1 MVGGEWLDHCVLPG
15 NHKNGDANPSMS
27 IGIKDSKLVVNCRA
41 GCPQNELFKAIA
53 ARITGVKPKGC
64 GITLARYAEMKK
76 LPEEWLRSV
85 AGSADGE
92 VNDKKD
98 DLWLKVPT
106 VRHAYHDENLAVI
119 GYKHRKSESSHDT
132 AWRDANDK
140 VCGGAKFHVY
150 GLHMLDPLD
159 ALDRVYLVEG
169 ESDCQ
174 TLAYLGLP
182 ALGISGKKNWK
193 PEYANLKVLVDAR
206 EIIVVQEPKAEDLTA
221 RIAADFPAKTK
232 VMILS
237 AKDTSDLWLECGADK
252 DKFMAAW
259 DKAALAARSLDKA
272 WRQKFHTVDELPD
285 GDIDF
290 LIDNFLPYGVAFVG
304 ALSGAGKTWF
314 CLSLARAITTGQKLM
329 ANWSVPAT
337 ADVLYLCPEMSA
349 KAFKKRCRKFGIK
362 EHFYCQTIADGA
374 PLDLADPLLVQA
386 VKELK
391 PVIFLDTAIRF
402 SHAEDENSSSQNAQG
417 IAKAVFG
424 LIALGARAVICLH
437 HRAKETAKN
446 NNREMTLENVL
457 RGTGDLGAICDVVWG
472 LQYDDGN
479 GAGPQ
484 YMKDSRRMVRLQARC
499 VKARDFIPPEDF
511 RLQLDP
517 FIDQVGDMRVLAD
530 DAPGPD
536 GVDLAD
542 ADRVDAYVQEHRGD
556 SPRQIERTGAL
567 KMRRTR
573 IEKLAAK
580 KGWDWNDATKQWQ
593 RIPEKDAGLGFIQ

>member
-1 MVGGEWLDHCVLPG
+1 MRGRASVVTTKKLSILCGRPRHRVQAGAGDKKPGPGDRYACVRMITFDQIRAAFPSGKMVGGEWLDHCVLPG

-285 GDIDF
+285 GDITLSDRQF
-290 LIDNFLPYGVAFVG
+290 SALWRCIRGGTFRRWQDLVLPILGTRNYN
-304 ALSGAGKTWF
+304 
-314 CLSLARAITTGQKLM
+314 R
-329 ANWSVPAT
+329 
-337 ADVLYLCPEMSA
+337 A
-349 KAFKKRCRKFGIK
+349 KA
-362 EHFYCQTIADGA
+362 DG
-374 PLDLADPLLVQA
+374 
-386 VKELK
+386 
-391 PVIFLDTAIRF
+391 
-402 SHAEDENSSSQNAQG
+402 
-417 IAKAVFG
+417 
-424 LIALGARAVICLH
+424 
-437 HRAKETAKN
+437 
-446 NNREMTLENVL
+446 
-457 RGTGDLGAICDVVWG
+457 
-472 LQYDDGN
+472 
-479 GAGPQ
+479 
-484 YMKDSRRMVRLQARC
+484 
-499 VKARDFIPPEDF
+499 
-511 RLQLDP
+511 
-517 FIDQVGDMRVLAD
+517 
-530 DAPGPD
+530 
-536 GVDLAD
+536 
-542 ADRVDAYVQEHRGD
+542 
-556 SPRQIERTGAL
+556 
-567 KMRRTR
+567 
-573 IEKLAAK
+573 
-580 KGWDWNDATKQWQ
+580 
-593 RIPEKDAGLGFIQ
+593 